1 MEGEHEAGEERRS
14 LYPAGSPGGGVS
26 SLCSGNLSGL
36 PCLQYQLNSG
46 EGGSI
51 KLEKL
56 GKSDTISLSS
66 GGTMSK
72 MIDIPDEVYA
82 RLEQQARARGL
93 TVPQTIAQF
102 VEEAEKA
109 RIAVAVERLRAKGIL
124 LTTAEL
130 SQPIPAS
137 FKPIQVQGKPLSE
150 VIIEERR

>member
-1 MEGEHEAGEERRS
+1 
-14 LYPAGSPGGGVS
+14 
-26 SLCSGNLSGL
+26 
-36 PCLQYQLNSG
+36 
-46 EGGSI
+46 
-51 KLEKL
+51 
-56 GKSDTISLSS
+56 
-66 GGTMSK
+66 MSK
-72 MIDIPDEVYA
+72 MIDIPDEAYA

-109 RIAVAVERLRAKGIL
+109 RIAVAVERLRAQGIL
-124 LTTAEL
+124 LATAEL